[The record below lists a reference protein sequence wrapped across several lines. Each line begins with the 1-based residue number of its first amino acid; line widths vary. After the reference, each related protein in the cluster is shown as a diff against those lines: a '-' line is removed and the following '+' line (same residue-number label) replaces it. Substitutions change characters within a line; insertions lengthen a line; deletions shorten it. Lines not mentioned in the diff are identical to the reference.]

1 MAKFTDGREHG
12 VVKTFDQEKGFGFI
26 AVKGNPDV
34 FVHFSAI
41 EESGY
46 KTLTPGDHVEFV
58 VVEGIR
64 GPQVAKVKRV
74 RETEADQG

>member
-1 MAKFTDGREHG
+1 M
-12 VVKTFDQEKGFGFI
+12 
-26 AVKGNPDV
+26 
-34 FVHFSAI
+34 FVQFSAI

-64 GPQVAKVKRV
+64 GPQAAKVKRV